1 MNVDMSQNSSPNN
14 RSYEMA
20 LKSMNPFPPKM
31 QTRKNRKGFGN
42 ELTNVIGNQH
52 SDDEGSYVNLYPK

>member
-1 MNVDMSQNSSPNN
+1 
-14 RSYEMA
+14 MA

-31 QTRKNRKGFGN
+31 QTRKNRKVFGN